1 MGDKEKLK
9 ELQAKA
15 QRLLDTAKDEKR
27 DMNDSE
33 KAEFDDLQRQINEL
47 ARRLED
53 GVGYQDI

>member
-15 QRLLDTAKDEKR
+15 QRILDTAKDEKR